1 MKWPKNIKEAKKI
14 QHTLKQKVK
23 ISQLKKEPQFI
34 AGVDAAFLENG
45 VIGAACLYKY
55 PGLTHLKDAYA
66 LTKISFPYIP
76 GFLSF
81 REGHAIIKAV
91 NKLKIKPD
99 VVLFDGQGI
108 AHPKGVGIATHI
120 GVLLNIPTIGCAKSR
135 LVGNYKETGTIKGR
149 YSYLKYQGRT
159 VGAVLRTRGNV
170 KPVFVSPGHMIDL
183 RGAIDIVLKCT
194 GKYRIPEPL
203 RFADQL
209 SKKLKKRYQGQ
220 KRY

>member
-1 MKWPKNIKEAKKI
+1 MKWPKNIKEAGKI

-23 ISQLKKEPQFI
+23 LSQLIKKPEFI
-34 AGVDAAFLENG
+34 TGVDAAFSG
-45 VIGAACLYKY
+45 DKVIGAACLYKY
-55 PGLTHLKDAYA
+55 PELTHIEDAYA
-66 LTKISFPYIP
+66 VTKVLFPYIP

-81 REGHAIIKAV
+81 REGASIIKAV

-120 GVLLNIPTIGCAKSR
+120 GVLLDIPSIGCAKSR
-135 LVGNYKETGTIKGR
+135 LVGNYTEPGTLKGQ
-149 YSYLKYQGRT
+149 YAYLKYHGRI
-159 VGAVLRTRGNV
+159 VGAVLRTRDNV

-183 RGAIDIVLKCT
+183 KGAIDIVLRCT

-209 SKKLKKRYQGQ
+209 SKKLKKKEYQVE
-220 KRY
+220 